1 MAENQHRLTIMV
13 NNDIVYLPRISDRLI
28 DRKLHTSGAVL
39 ITGCKWCGKTMS
51 AEQFTKSVIYM
62 QDPDKSA
69 TYLAMADTKP
79 SLLLAG
85 AEPRL
90 IDEWQMAP
98 VLWDAVR
105 HEVDKRRKQ
114 GQFIL
119 TGSAVPI
126 DDSTFH
132 TGTGRIS
139 RLKMRTMSLYES
151 KESNGSVS
159 LKALFD
165 GTQKEGAVSSLS
177 VEEISYLI
185 CRGGWPMSLSL
196 PREYALDM
204 ARDYVDAIVEE
215 DVSRV
220 DKIERNPQRV
230 LTLLRSLA
238 RNICTMASNT
248 TILADFGGS
257 GSSMSMPTLDS
268 YLNAL
273 RRIFVIEDVPAWS
286 PSMRSKTA
294 LRTSAKRNFVDPSI
308 AAASLRIS
316 PERLLN
322 DFNTFGFMF
331 ESLCDR
337 DMRVYAQANDGDIY
351 HYRDKN
357 ELEADMIVALRDGRW
372 APVEV
377 KLGQKQIEEAA
388 THLIKLSEKVDSDK
402 MGRPSFMMVLT
413 AGEFAYRRKDGVW
426 VVPLGCLK
434 D

>member
-1 MAENQHRLTIMV
+1 MV
-13 NNDIVYLPRISDRLI
+13 NNGLEYLPRISDRQL

-51 AEQFTKSVIYM
+51 AEQFAQSVVYM
-62 QDPDKSA
+62 QDPDKSSS
-69 TYLAMADTKP
+69 YLAMADTKP
-79 SLLLAG
+79 SLLLSG
-85 AEPRL
+85 GEPRL

-105 HEVDKRRKQ
+105 HEVDRRRKQ

-126 DDSTFH
+126 DNVISH

-139 RLKMRTMSLYES
+139 RMKMRTMSLFES
-151 KESNGSVS
+151 KESNGSIS

-165 GTQKEGAVSSLS
+165 GTQQEGVASPLS
-177 VEEISYLI
+177 IEEISYLI

-196 PREYALDM
+196 PREYALDV
-204 ARDYVDAIVEE
+204 ARDYVDAIIEE

-220 DKIERNPQRV
+220 DGIERNPQRV
-230 LTLLRSLA
+230 LTLLRSIS
-238 RNICTMASNT
+238 RNICTMATNT
-248 TILADFGGS
+248 TILDDFKGS
-257 GSSMSMPTLDS
+257 ETSISMTTLDS

-273 RRIFVIEDVPAWS
+273 RRIFVIEDIPAWS
-286 PSMRSKTA
+286 PSMRSRTA
-294 LRTSAKRNFVDPSI
+294 LRTSSKRNFVDPSI
-308 AAASLRIS
+308 AAATLRMN
-316 PERLLN
+316 PERLLC

-357 ELEADMIVALRDGRW
+357 ELEADIIVALKDGRW

-377 KLGQKQIEEAA
+377 KLGNKQIEEAA
-388 THLIKLSEKVDSDK
+388 AHLIKLSEKIDSDK

-413 AGEFAYRRKDGVW
+413 AGEFAYQRKDGVW

>member
-1 MAENQHRLTIMV
+1 MINK
-13 NNDIVYLPRISDRLI
+13 DIEYFPRISDRQL

-51 AEQFTKSVIYM
+51 AEQFAESVIYM

-119 TGSAVPI
+119 TGSAVPM

-139 RLKMRTMSLYES
+139 RLKMRTMSLFES
-151 KESNGSVS
+151 KESNGTVS

-165 GTQKEGAVSSLS
+165 GTQNEGSTSFIT
-177 VEEISYLI
+177 VEEIAYLI

-196 PREYALDM
+196 PREYALDV

-220 DKIERNPQRV
+220 DKTERNPQRV
-230 LTLLRSLA
+230 MTLLRSLS

-248 TILADFGGS
+248 TILADFGDS
-257 GSSMSMPTLDS
+257 ETTMSMPTLDS

-294 LRTSAKRNFVDPSI
+294 LRTSSKRNFVDPSI
-308 AAASLRIS
+308 AAASLRMS

-357 ELEADMIVALRDGRW
+357 ELEADMIIALRDGRW

-388 THLIKLSEKVDSDK
+388 ANLIKLSGKIDSEK
-402 MGRPSFMMVLT
+402 MGHPSFMMVLT
-413 AGEFAYRRKDGVW
+413 AGEFAYQRKDGVW
-426 VVPLGCLK
+426 VVPLGCMR

>member
-1 MAENQHRLTIMV
+1 MV

>member
-1 MAENQHRLTIMV
+1 MV

-248 TILADFGGS
+248 TILADFGDS

-388 THLIKLSEKVDSDK
+388 AHLIKLSEKIDSEK
-402 MGRPSFMMVLT
+402 MGQPSFMMVLT
-413 AGEFAYRRKDGVW
+413 AGEFAYQRKDGVW
-426 VVPLGCLK
+426 VVPLGCLRE
-434 D
+434 

>member
-1 MAENQHRLTIMV
+1 MV
-13 NNDIVYLPRISDRLI
+13 NNGLEYFPRISDKQL

-51 AEQFTKSVIYM
+51 AEQFAKSVVYM
-62 QDPDKSA
+62 QDPDKSSS
-69 TYLAMADTKP
+69 YLAMADTKP

-90 IDEWQMAP
+90 IDEWQMAT

-105 HEVDKRRKQ
+105 HEVDRRRAQ

-126 DDSTFH
+126 DSVSSH

-139 RLKMRTMSLYES
+139 RMKMRTMSLFES
-151 KESNGSVS
+151 KESNGSIS

-165 GTQKEGAVSSLS
+165 GTQQEGVASPLS
-177 VEEISYLI
+177 IEEISYLI

-196 PREYALDM
+196 PREYALDV
-204 ARDYVDAIVEE
+204 ARDYVDAIIEE

-220 DKIERNPQRV
+220 DGIERNPQRV
-230 LTLLRSLA
+230 LTLLRSLS
-238 RNICTMASNT
+238 RNICTMATNT
-248 TILADFGGS
+248 TILDDFKGS
-257 GSSMSMPTLDS
+257 ETSISMTTLDS

-273 RRIFVIEDVPAWS
+273 RRIFVIEDIPAWS
-286 PSMRSKTA
+286 PSMRSRTA
-294 LRTSAKRNFVDPSI
+294 LRTSSKRNFVDPSI
-308 AAASLRIS
+308 AAASLRMN
-316 PERLLN
+316 PKRLLS
-322 DFNTFGFMF
+322 DFNTFGFLF

-357 ELEADMIVALRDGRW
+357 ELEADIIVALRDGRW

-377 KLGQKQIEEAA
+377 KLGNKQIEEAA
-388 THLIKLSEKVDSDK
+388 AHLIKLSEKIDSEK

-413 AGEFAYRRKDGVW
+413 AGEFAYQRKDSVW

>member
-1 MAENQHRLTIMV
+1 MV

-248 TILADFGGS
+248 TILADFGDS

-388 THLIKLSEKVDSDK
+388 AHLIKLSEKVDSDK

>member
-248 TILADFGGS
+248 TILADFGDS

>member
-1 MAENQHRLTIMV
+1 MRKE
-13 NNDIVYLPRISDRLI
+13 VYFPRISDKI
-28 DRKLHTSGAVL
+28 FDRKLHTSGAVL

-51 AEQFTKSVIYM
+51 AEQFAKSAVYM
-62 QDPDKSA
+62 QDTDKSR

-79 SLLLAG
+79 SLLLQG

-105 HEVDKRRKQ
+105 YEVDRRRAL

-126 DDSTFH
+126 KQATSH
-132 TGTGRIS
+132 TGTGRIA
-139 RLKMRTMSLYES
+139 RMMMRTMSLFES
-151 KESNGSVS
+151 QESTGEVS
-159 LKALFD
+159 LRNLFD
-165 GTQKEGAVSSLS
+165 GSQEKEGMSKLQI
-177 VEEISYLI
+177 EEIAYLI
-185 CRGGWPMSLSL
+185 CRGGWPMSLFV
-196 PREYALDM
+196 PKEYALEI
-204 ARDYVDAIVEE
+204 ARNYVDAVIEE

-220 DKIERNPQRV
+220 DGVERNPQRV
-230 LTLLRSLA
+230 LTLLRSLS

-248 TILADFGGS
+248 TILADFGEATT
-257 GSSMSMPTLDS
+257 MSLPTLDS

-273 RRIFVIEDVPAWS
+273 RRIFVIEDVPAWA

-294 LRTSAKRNFVDPSI
+294 LRTSSKRNFVDPSI
-308 AAASLRIS
+308 AAAALRMT
-316 PERLLN
+316 PEKLLS

-331 ESLCDR
+331 ESMCVR
-337 DMRVYAQANDGDIY
+337 DLRIYAQASDGEVF

-357 ELEADMIVALRDGRW
+357 ELEADIIIHLRDGRW

-377 KLGQKQIEEAA
+377 KMGQKQIEEAA
-388 THLIKLSEKVDSDK
+388 AHLLKLSQKVDTEK
-402 MGRPSFMMVLT
+402 MGQPSFLMVLT
-413 AGEFAYRRKDGVW
+413 GGEYAYRRKDGVW

>member
-1 MAENQHRLTIMV
+1 MV
-13 NNDIVYLPRISDRLI
+13 NNGLEYLPRISDRQL

-51 AEQFTKSVIYM
+51 AEQFAQSVVYM
-62 QDPDKSA
+62 QDPDKSSS
-69 TYLAMADTKP
+69 YLAMADTKP
-79 SLLLAG
+79 SLLLSG
-85 AEPRL
+85 GEPRL

-105 HEVDKRRKQ
+105 HEVDRRRKQ

-126 DDSTFH
+126 DNVISH

-139 RLKMRTMSLYES
+139 RMKMRTMSLFES
-151 KESNGSVS
+151 KESNGSIS

-165 GTQKEGAVSSLS
+165 GTQQEGVASPLS
-177 VEEISYLI
+177 IEEISYLI

-196 PREYALDM
+196 PRKYALDV
-204 ARDYVDAIVEE
+204 ARDYVDAIIEE

-220 DKIERNPQRV
+220 DGIERNPQRV
-230 LTLLRSLA
+230 LTLLRSLS
-238 RNICTMASNT
+238 RNICTMATNT
-248 TILADFGGS
+248 TILDDFKGS
-257 GSSMSMPTLDS
+257 ETSISMTTLDS

-273 RRIFVIEDVPAWS
+273 RRIFVIEDIPAWS
-286 PSMRSKTA
+286 PSMRSRTA
-294 LRTSAKRNFVDPSI
+294 LRTSSKRNFVDPSI
-308 AAASLRIS
+308 AAASLRMN
-316 PERLLN
+316 PERLLS

-357 ELEADMIVALRDGRW
+357 ELEADIIVALRDGRW

-377 KLGQKQIEEAA
+377 KLGNKQIEEAA
-388 THLIKLSEKVDSDK
+388 AHLIKLSEKIDSDK

-413 AGEFAYRRKDGVW
+413 AGEFAYQRKDGVW